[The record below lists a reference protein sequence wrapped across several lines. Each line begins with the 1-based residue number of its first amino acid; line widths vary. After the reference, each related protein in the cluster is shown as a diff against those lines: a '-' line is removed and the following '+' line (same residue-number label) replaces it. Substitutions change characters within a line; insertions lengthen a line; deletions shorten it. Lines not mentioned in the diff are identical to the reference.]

1 MNKIKKIN
9 KIIFKIFSLL
19 IVQLI
24 LTYHTM
30 INKIKIKIKMV
41 QIMVLTH
48 QTMIMECQMVKTI
61 NRQLHLMEA
70 MIILL
75 E

>member
-1 MNKIKKIN
+1 MK
-9 KIIFKIFSLL
+9 FKIFSLP

-30 INKIKIKIKMV
+30 INKIKMKMV

-61 NRQLHLMEA
+61 NHQLHLMEA
-70 MIILL
+70 KIILM